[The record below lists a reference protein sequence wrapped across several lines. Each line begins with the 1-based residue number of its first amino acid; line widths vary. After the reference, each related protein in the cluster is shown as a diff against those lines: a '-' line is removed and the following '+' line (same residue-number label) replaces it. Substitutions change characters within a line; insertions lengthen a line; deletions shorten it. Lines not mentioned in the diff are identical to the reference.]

1 MKKGFVIL
9 GECMLLIVVLLIIK
23 IAIGNSFPSIADNN
37 EISFALYCIAG
48 MGSVLIYR
56 LNTKNRG

>member
-9 GECMLLIVVLLIIK
+9 GECILLIVGLLIIK
-23 IAIGNSFPSIADNN
+23 IAIQNSFPSIADSNG
-37 EISFALYCIAG
+37 ISFVLYCVAG

-56 LNTKNRG
+56 LNTKSRG